1 MCYTDKGIYLTSP
14 GGAPST
20 KAETMSSSE
29 EDILVDR
36 GGYSISLPRKCSVLK
51 DNNAILEAQEVVEL
65 YLSDPSLWLW
75 LGDLQ
80 VVAGCHYHVIY
91 SAFIPS
97 MRGLPHLV
105 PY

>member
-1 MCYTDKGIYLTSP
+1 
-14 GGAPST
+14 
-20 KAETMSSSE
+20 MSSSE

-36 GGYSISLPRKCSVLK
+36 GGYTISLPRKSSVLK

-80 VVAGCHYHVIY
+80 VWRLSLSRDLFSVHSVHERSSSFSSTLDYGV
-91 SAFIPS
+91 
-97 MRGLPHLV
+97 G
-105 PY
+105 

>member
-20 KAETMSSSE
+20 KAETMSSSD

-36 GGYSISLPRKCSVLK
+36 GGPALLSLPRKSSVLE
-51 DNNAILEAQEVVEL
+51 DNSAILVRRRRWSSV

-80 VVAGCHYHVIY
+80 LVAAVI
-91 SAFIPS
+91 IT
-97 MRGLPHLV
+97 
-105 PY
+105 